1 MHALDERALH
11 RLRRPQVAGHA
22 IGLWTVDAAAHS
34 LPERL
39 ELSVAPAEM
48 RYPMGHPA
56 RLHVVG
62 AGLTDAENRVL
73 EPLWEPMGW
82 GGRAGGNRQASAVSR
97 QRNRAENPGAE

>member
-1 MHALDERALH
+1 MLGERALH
-11 RLRRPQVAGHA
+11 RLRRLRVAGHA
-22 IGLWTVDAAAHS
+22 IVLWTVDDAAHS

-48 RYPMGHPA
+48 RYAMGGT
-56 RLHVVG
+56 RRDCMWSET
-62 AGLTDAENRVL
+62 GLTDAENRVL